1 VPKHK
6 FTLSEQLRAT
16 ERALNS
22 PNTPKQFLDS
32 LRLRASKLR
41 KQVAKEKSPH
51 RGLMGLLR
59 ITRRR
64 K

>member
-1 VPKHK
+1 MPAHK

-22 PNTPKQFLDS
+22 PNTPKQLVNS

-41 KQVAKEKSPH
+41 KQIAKRSSR
-51 RGLMGLLR
+51 RGLLGFLG
-59 ITRRR
+59 INRRQ

>member
-1 VPKHK
+1 MPKHK

-22 PNTPKQFLDS
+22 PDTPKQLVES
-32 LRLRASKLR
+32 LRLRAGKLR
-41 KQVAKEKSPH
+41 KQIAKQGSQR
-51 RGLMGLLR
+51 RGFLGVLG
-59 ITRRR
+59 IGRRS